1 MASNKLSALSA
12 VSGSLTSDSLVY
24 IADTQDSGSSYDSK
38 KISIANLLSD
48 VASTSDLG
56 TFTGS
61 TINNNQS
68 IKAALQEL
76 ETSLETK
83 APDDDLTTLE
93 VTVSNLGGGVTS
105 TTFTFDNGTTAEPA
119 SKDIRYNN
127 TTPANV
133 TEIYISKTN
142 KAGVDLS
149 NVIPEM
155 LFAGVRVYLQNED
168 DASQYLAATV
178 TSVSEVNDTYT
189 LSVNEVNAGSLIG
202 NNKKTAFAVIGKT
215 PLDLGTFTGSIIGD
229 SATPKEALQALET
242 ALETET
248 SNRAIAIS
256 DLVDGAPALLDTLN
270 ELAAAINDDENFV
283 STITNLIDAN
293 ETHIDNVAT
302 LTGVAKDSANLGTF
316 TGSTIA
322 DSSTLK
328 AAIQAI
334 ETAVETKATS
344 TVVSEI
350 DANVDDLISLSG
362 VAEQQT
368 GLGTFTGSTIS
379 DGANIKDAL
388 QDLETAA
395 EAAAAGS
402 AVADR
407 TKTETGDADTSHYL
421 TFVADDNSTATAETV
436 YTDGGITYNP
446 SSNLLSVG
454 TVDPTNLKI
463 GGVTV
468 TATASELNTLNG
480 ITAFTSELNILDGA
494 TVTTAELNILDGVT
508 STAAEL
514 NILDG
519 VTATA
524 VELNYVDGVTSNV
537 QTQIDSKVATGA
549 NVNTLVGTTSAQTVP
564 VDGNG
569 DDNYLFLVVNKATG
583 ALTAVDKTFLEAEG

>member
-12 VSGSLTSDSLVY
+12 VSGSLTSDSLLY
-24 IADTQDSGSSYDSK
+24 IADTQDSGSSYTSK
-38 KISIANLLSD
+38 RITVANLLSD
-48 VASTSDLG
+48 VAATSDLG

-61 TINNNQS
+61 TIDNNQS
-68 IKAALQEL
+68 IKAALQ
-76 ETSLETK
+76 
-83 APDDDLTTLE
+83 
-93 VTVSNLGGGVTS
+93 
-105 TTFTFDNGTTAEPA
+105 
-119 SKDIRYNN
+119 
-127 TTPANV
+127 
-133 TEIYISKTN
+133 
-142 KAGVDLS
+142 
-149 NVIPEM
+149 
-155 LFAGVRVYLQNED
+155 
-168 DASQYLAATV
+168 
-178 TSVSEVNDTYT
+178 
-189 LSVNEVNAGSLIG
+189 
-202 NNKKTAFAVIGKT
+202 
-215 PLDLGTFTGSIIGD
+215 
-229 SATPKEALQALET
+229 ALET
-242 ALETET
+242 ALEAES
-248 SNRAIAIS
+248 SNRATAIS

-283 STITNLIDAN
+283 TTITNLIDAN

-302 LTGVAKDSANLGTF
+302 LTGVAKDAANLGTF

-328 AAIQAI
+328 AAIQLL

-344 TVVSEI
+344 AVVTEI
-350 DANVDDLISLSG
+350 DGNVDDLISLTG

-395 EAAAAGS
+395 EAAASGS

-407 TKTETGDADTSHYL
+407 TKTETGDANTQHYL

-436 YTDGGITYNP
+436 FTDGGIKYNP
-446 SSNLLSVG
+446 ASNLLTVGG
-454 TVDPTNLKI
+454 TVHTQYLTIDNVNLNAS
-463 GGVTV
+463 
-468 TATASELNTLNG
+468 ATELNVLDG
-480 ITAFTSELNILDGA
+480 ITA
-494 TVTTAELNILDGVT
+494 TTAELNILDGVT

-514 NILDG
+514 SILDGVTATAAEINILDG

-524 VELNYVDGVTSNV
+524 VELNYVDGVTSNI
-537 QTQIDSKVATGA
+537 QAQIDTKCATGA